1 MDVQRQDLDPTV
13 YKVRIRICDAGA
25 KYKDVNTMNR
35 RNTGYRSFNVD
46 FFLNSLAVAIS
57 RFVRPYVRQNS

>member
-35 RNTGYRSFNVD
+35 RNTGYRRFNVD
-46 FFLNSLAVAIS
+46 FF
-57 RFVRPYVRQNS
+57 